1 MHWFLLAV
9 TILLEVAGTICMKLS
24 EGFTKPLYSTLV
36 YVFYGLCFTLF
47 QYALK
52 KIDVGVAYAIW
63 AGAGTVLIALFG
75 MVWFSEPASASRV
88 IGIGLIVAGVV
99 LLNLGGGV
107 H

>member
-1 MHWFLLAV
+1 
-9 TILLEVAGTICMKLS
+9 MKLS

-36 YVFYGLCFTLF
+36 YVFYGLCFTIF

-63 AGAGTVLIALFG
+63 AGAGTVLIALAG
-75 MVWFSEPASASRV
+75 MYWFSEPATASRI
-88 IGIGLIVAGVV
+88 IGISLIVAGVV
-99 LLNLGGGV
+99 MLNLGGGV